1 MMAGA
6 DPFRA
11 TIRRRTIRTEVVE
24 ALRAALI
31 TGDLVPGVVYSAP
44 QLGEMLGVS
53 ATPVREAMLELVHG
67 GMVEVLPNK
76 GFRVVELTGDVLDHI
91 AEMRLL
97 LEVPVMAEI
106 AERCEGSVAQV
117 IADLAGI
124 AQELEEAARS
134 RDFVRFIALDTD
146 FHTRFLAVHGNP
158 LLVDLVRDLRSRS
171 RLYGLEALADRD
183 LLQPTAQEH
192 AEMIRLALARDSRG
206 MRRVVAAH
214 IGHVRGVWAAQ
225 VADLAEAEASS
236 GATSTD

>member
-1 MMAGA
+1 MTAKPT
-6 DPFRA
+6 PFRE
-11 TIRRRTIRTEVVE
+11 TIQRRTIRTEVIE

-31 TGDLVPGVVYSAP
+31 TGDLAPGVVYSAP

-53 ATPVREAMLELVHG
+53 ATPVREAMLELVRG

-106 AERCEGSVAQV
+106 AAHCEGDAAEA
-117 IADLAGI
+117 IAGLTGLAEQI
-124 AQELEEAARS
+124 ERAAGS
-134 RDFVRFIALDTD
+134 GDFVRFIALDTE

-158 LLVDLVRDLRSRS
+158 MLVDLVRDLRGRS
-171 RLYGLEALADRD
+171 RLYGLEALAAQD
-183 LLQPTAQEH
+183 LLLPTAREH
-192 AEMIRLALARDSRG
+192 AEMIRLALAQDADG
-206 MRRVVAAH
+206 MRALVARH

-225 VADLAEAEASS
+225 ILGEA
-236 GATSTD
+236 